1 MRGAVVC
8 SNQIAADAG
17 SEVIRH
23 GGNAVDAAITT
34 ALSLCVVDPANCGIG
49 GYGGFMLIQ
58 DSQEQ
63 APHVI
68 DFNTRVPGNF
78 KPAWLPS
85 KNNNGS
91 SFGGAASVSL
101 PMVWSGLLQALK
113 EFGSYHSQSFAPVQL
128 LLLKTALRLER
139 I

>member
-17 SEVIRH
+17 AEVIRH

-34 ALSLCVVDPANCGIG
+34 ALTLCVVDPANCGLG

-58 DSQEQ
+58 DNQEQ

-78 KPAWLPS
+78 SSTVLS
-85 KNNNGS
+85 SRKNEGNFLS
-91 SFGGAASVSL
+91 GATSVSV
-101 PMVWSGLLQALK
+101 PMVLSGLLQAHR
-113 EFGSYHSQSFAPVQL
+113 EFGSISFS
-128 LLLKTALRLER
+128 
-139 I
+139 